1 MGKLDKQDDLGRIID
16 VYQDRLFRFAFFRIG
31 SLADSQDIVQNVF
44 LKMYEDRFDISK
56 IDNLKNYLFRCISNS
71 CSNYLRKKKTH
82 SSVSLDSIV
91 VKTAEEDIDESAKE
105 YERIAKM
112 MESIPEEQ
120 AEVIRMRTI
129 DSLAFTEIADI
140 LDIPVTTVKSR
151 FKYGVDKLKSKTN
164 KIK

>member
-16 VYQDRLFRFAFFRIG
+16 VYQDSLFRFAFFRIG

-91 VKTAEEDIDESAKE
+91 VKTAEEDTDEIAKE